1 MRVIVY
7 TKVEGGNLMLKSLK
21 MMAAGLIAAVVMA
34 GSASALTSVSA
45 GGSYDITSDNLFI
58 GTVATPGGPGSYS
71 VNFTSPIDPLLGKA
85 NASVTI
91 NVLGTFTALTMSW
104 VDAAN
109 PANVLATTSVL
120 GGVQTTL
127 TTIFSS
133 ISPSSLSQNLV
144 FSWANSQTAN
154 GGPIT
159 FDFDVA
165 AVPLPAG
172 GLLLLTALG
181 GLALTRRRKTA

>member
-1 MRVIVY
+1 
-7 TKVEGGNLMLKSLK
+7 MLKSLK
-21 MMAAGLIAAVVMA
+21 MMAAGLIAAVMMA

-58 GTVATPGGPGSYS
+58 GTVATNGGPGMYY

-85 NASVTI
+85 NASVTV
-91 NVLGTFTALTMSW
+91 NVLGTFTGLTMSW
-104 VDAAN
+104 VDANN
-109 PANVLATTSVL
+109 PANILATTSVL

-133 ISPSSLSQNLV
+133 ISSSSLSQNLM
-144 FSWANSQTAN
+144 FSWADSQSAN
-154 GGPIT
+154 GGPVT

>member
-1 MRVIVY
+1 
-7 TKVEGGNLMLKSLK
+7 MLKSLK
-21 MMAAGLIAAVVMA
+21 MMAAGLIAAVMMA
-34 GSASALTSVSA
+34 GSASALTVVSA
-45 GGSYDITSDNLFI
+45 GNSYDITSDQLFI
-58 GTVATPGGPGSYS
+58 GTVATNGGPGMYS
-71 VNFTSPIDPLLGKA
+71 VNFTSPVDPLKGTA

-91 NVLGTFTALTMSW
+91 NVLGTFTGLTMSW

-109 PANVLATTSVL
+109 PANVLATTSIL

-127 TTIFSS
+127 RTLFSS
-133 ISPSSLSQNLV
+133 VSPSSLSQNLV
-144 FSWANSQTAN
+144 FSWANSQSAT

-159 FDFDVA
+159 FDFDVS

>member
-1 MRVIVY
+1 
-7 TKVEGGNLMLKSLK
+7 MLKSLK
-21 MMAAGLIAAVVMA
+21 MMAAALFAAVVMT
-34 GSASALTSVSA
+34 GSASALTVVQPNN
-45 GGSYDITSDNLFI
+45 SYDITSDNLFI
-58 GTVATPGGPGSYS
+58 GTVATNGGPGMYS
-71 VNFTSPIDPLLGKA
+71 VNFTSPVDPLKGTA

-91 NVLGTFTALTMSW
+91 NVLGTFTGLTMSW

-109 PANVLATTSVL
+109 PANVLASTSIL

-127 TTIFSS
+127 RTLFSS
-133 ISPSSLSQNLV
+133 VAPNSLSQNLV
-144 FSWANSQTAN
+144 FSWANSQSAN
-154 GGPIT
+154 GGPVT
-159 FDFDVA
+159 FDFDVS